1 MIFVTRDTRTGEPPH
16 RQRSRAGSRG
26 AVVAVLLAA
35 VALHVPASLPAASAR
50 QAQAPGPEPLALVDA
65 SVIDVRTGEVS
76 PGLTVVL
83 RDGRIASVD
92 TAEPPADARVIDL
105 DGRHLLPGLMDAH
118 VHIADLAGARRALH
132 SGVTTVRSASVGSY
146 RDVALRELV
155 KAGWLPGPDVL
166 AAGVFVTTELGDSVL
181 ADPGLGELLEGGV
194 RGEDALRRLVRTNL
208 EHGVDFVKT
217 RGTERAGLPDTD
229 PRKQV
234 YTEAELRAVVEE
246 AARGEIPV
254 EAHAHGD
261 AGARAAVLAGV
272 RSIEHGTYLSDET
285 LRLMRDRGTFLV
297 PTYSTVVDLVEPGGD
312 YDDPVLQVRGRH
324 MLPRLRRT
332 VQRAHA
338 LGVKIATGADTG
350 YGPSSVTRVSQE
362 VQNFVEMGM
371 SPLEGLQS
379 ATTTP
384 AELFGIEDRAGVIE
398 VGYEADLIAV
408 AGNPLDDIVALQ
420 DVVLVIS
427 NGRVG
432 LERIPFT
439 IE

>member
-1 MIFVTRDTRTGEPPH
+1 
-16 RQRSRAGSRG
+16 
-26 AVVAVLLAA
+26 
-35 VALHVPASLPAASAR
+35 
-50 QAQAPGPEPLALVDA
+50 
-65 SVIDVRTGEVS
+65 
-76 PGLTVVL
+76 
-83 RDGRIASVD
+83 
-92 TAEPPADARVIDL
+92 
-105 DGRHLLPGLMDAH
+105 
-118 VHIADLAGARRALH
+118 
-132 SGVTTVRSASVGSY
+132 
-146 RDVALRELV
+146 
-155 KAGWLPGPDVL
+155 VL
-166 AAGVFVTTELGDSVL
+166 AN
-181 ADPGLGELLEGGV
+181 PGLGELLEGGV